1 MIGAYTRSTFSLFT
15 PVLMFSRLTANQRFR
30 HPEQLPHDNTPGTE
44 APAGHRLL
52 WHQSEVTLRNV
63 IRRFN
68 GDLVS
73 YQLREDRLTH
83 WVKEGCYGEV
93 ISLHT
98 TINWACRIRPL
109 GGITFLDAT
118 ESVFGN
124 RWINKPADLIR
135 KWHLRMADELGRY
148 GINAGYVLEEEMAP
162 SHTFSRIAPTLG
174 SSIAPQYMQVG
185 GSRAVATAGGQVHGT
200 LFDLRQVCS
209 DPAQILTLHQ
219 RLRTY
224 TYGRL
229 GLFDCKDIEREGKL
243 ETRYAD
249 SRMTTP
255 EVPRKS
261 GRERES
267 TGKAPAEPTISYVKW
282 IDDGCRDEVSE
293 MRRSQCVKLTAF
305 VENPTR
311 STVKFII
318 RRQDGKNVEKGRPEI
333 RLSASVDCDGY
344 AETGAIT
351 RKEIWLDA
359 EKGDLHRLIV
369 RAEHDAASKESA
381 PIELIPPP
389 KVITLFRPN
398 SNWKG
403 EFGFDWIRTGDTKLF
418 ADNNYERIVS
428 KHYRDPYFTILETNG
443 NEPAGFYKN
452 DPAQLLRLR
461 KRYKQFAFEWN
472 RFRRGRKEKVRD
484 YVAPWMSLYKGRKAK
499 LQMLLDIEDEADY
512 LEFAPN
518 DNFAIT
524 PSTIELTGKRGKV
537 NLGDLL
543 EIECLQEFDSDQAID
558 IYACQKL
565 EDGSVYREKS
575 GSITVWGNGVK
586 RRKEQ
591 KVVFVQVH
599 TPPISTKLGLVP
611 KASPEKDRIEKY
623 LNQAYIKLHD
633 GSSIVTLDLR
643 SEKSFLDYVLN
654 GKVSSWHKDGK
665 ESLDG
670 YLKDQLAKAF
680 KDKYENHFKAFYF
693 AEAGFNPRTGT
704 GLNGYSRFGADYV
717 VVFPTAN
724 EQTAAHEFLHS
735 LNLSHS
741 FTNTEAEEGAEFTYT
756 FKKTEN
762 IMDYTHNV
770 PGHKNDRCQLW
781 RWQWERANKSIN
793 P

>member
-1 MIGAYTRSTFSLFT
+1 
-15 PVLMFSRLTANQRFR
+15 
-30 HPEQLPHDNTPGTE
+30 
-44 APAGHRLL
+44 
-52 WHQSEVTLRNV
+52 
-63 IRRFN
+63 
-68 GDLVS
+68 
-73 YQLREDRLTH
+73 
-83 WVKEGCYGEV
+83 
-93 ISLHT
+93 
-98 TINWACRIRPL
+98 
-109 GGITFLDAT
+109 
-118 ESVFGN
+118 
-124 RWINKPADLIR
+124 
-135 KWHLRMADELGRY
+135 
-148 GINAGYVLEEEMAP
+148 
-162 SHTFSRIAPTLG
+162 
-174 SSIAPQYMQVG
+174 
-185 GSRAVATAGGQVHGT
+185 
-200 LFDLRQVCS
+200 
-209 DPAQILTLHQ
+209 
-219 RLRTY
+219 
-224 TYGRL
+224 
-229 GLFDCKDIEREGKL
+229 
-243 ETRYAD
+243 
-249 SRMTTP
+249 
-255 EVPRKS
+255 
-261 GRERES
+261 
-267 TGKAPAEPTISYVKW
+267 
-282 IDDGCRDEVSE
+282 

-418 ADNNYERIVS
+418 ADNNYERVVS

-499 LQMLLDIEDEADY
+499 LQMLLNIEDEADY

-524 PSTIELTGKRGKV
+524 PSTIELTGKKGKV

-543 EIECLQEFDSDQAID
+543 EIECLQEFDDDQAID

-633 GSSIVTLDLR
+633 GSSIVTLDLK

-654 GKVSSWHKDGK
+654 GKVSSWHKG
-665 ESLDG
+665 
-670 YLKDQLAKAF
+670 
-680 KDKYENHFKAFYF
+680 
-693 AEAGFNPRTGT
+693 R
-704 GLNGYSRFGADYV
+704 
-717 VVFPTAN
+717 
-724 EQTAAHEFLHS
+724 
-735 LNLSHS
+735 
-741 FTNTEAEEGAEFTYT
+741 
-756 FKKTEN
+756 
-762 IMDYTHNV
+762 
-770 PGHKNDRCQLW
+770 
-781 RWQWERANKSIN
+781 
-793 P
+793 